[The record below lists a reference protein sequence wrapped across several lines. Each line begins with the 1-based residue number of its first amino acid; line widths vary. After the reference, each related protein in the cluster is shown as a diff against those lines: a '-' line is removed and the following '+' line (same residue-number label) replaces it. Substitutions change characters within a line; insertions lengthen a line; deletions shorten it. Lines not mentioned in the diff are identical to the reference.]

1 MNPVALVTG
10 GAQRIG
16 LEISRGLHEAGYDLV
31 LHYHQSEA
39 AATEFVA
46 TCNRM
51 RSNSAVAL
59 RADLHKLEECIT
71 LAKQA
76 LDLHQRYALLVNN
89 AAVFR
94 ATPLTSI
101 SKDDWID
108 IMGLNLHAPLALSQ
122 RLAAALRGGAIININ
137 DIYAYRPLAGHLLYC
152 LSKAGLA
159 MLTQGLA
166 IELAP
171 YVRVNAVAPG
181 AILPPATTDPV
192 RMKAISKSVPLGRLG
207 TPADVA
213 KAVLYLARDGAYLNG
228 QSLVLDGGRLLPVC
242 ADPVTGQV
250 GV

>member
-16 LEISRGLHEAGYDLV
+16 LAISQGLHEAGYDLV
-31 LHYHQSEA
+31 LHYHRSEA
-39 AATEFVA
+39 AATELAA
-46 TCNRM
+46 TCNRI
-51 RSNSAVAL
+51 RPNSAVAL
-59 RADLHKLEECIT
+59 KADLHKLEECAS
-71 LAKQA
+71 LVEQA

-94 ATPLTSI
+94 ATPLTDI
-101 SKDDWID
+101 SKDDWAD

-122 RLAAALRGGAIININ
+122 KLAAALRGGAIININ
-137 DIYAYRPLAGHLLYC
+137 DIYAYRPLAQHLLYC

-166 IELAP
+166 LELAP
-171 YVRVNAVAPG
+171 HVRVNTVALG
-181 AILPPATTDPV
+181 AILPPAEADPV
-192 RMKAISKSVPLGRLG
+192 RMKAISKSVPLGRFG
-207 TPADVA
+207 DPADVA

-242 ADPVTGQV
+242 ADPATGQP